1 MRWRIRPDGR
11 SSDIAAKGEDYAD
24 SPLANC
30 FKGQIGKLHF
40 GAYRGSQMAPIEFPF
55 SF

>member
-11 SSDIAAKGEDYAD
+11 STDIAAKGEDYAD
-24 SPLANC
+24 SPLASC

-40 GAYRGSQMAPIEFPF
+40 GSYRGAQMAPIEFPF